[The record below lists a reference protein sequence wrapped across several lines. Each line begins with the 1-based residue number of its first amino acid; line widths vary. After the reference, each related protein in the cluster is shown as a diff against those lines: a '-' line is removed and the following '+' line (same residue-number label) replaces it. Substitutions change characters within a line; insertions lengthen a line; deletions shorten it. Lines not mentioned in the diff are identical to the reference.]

1 MYQFHTLKN
10 GMRLVCE
17 QIPYVKSVTVGFWI
31 QAGSVTEQDSEC
43 GISHFIEHM
52 LFKGTTNRSAKEIVQ
67 AIDWIGG
74 HINAFTSTECTCLYT
89 KTLSRHIGTA
99 IEVLCDMLQNSS
111 LSPREIEI
119 EKKVILEEIN
129 MCEDMPDELCGD
141 LLAEG
146 IWGGTPLGRP
156 ILGTAE
162 GIKGFSAEKLRAYMD
177 RLYYPQNIVVAV
189 CGNFDL
195 EQVIGLLEEHL
206 HYQNGQKNAVE
217 PECPS
222 VFHEG
227 FFKREKDVEQTQLCL
242 GFPGLP
248 RDDDAAYSLMVLNTV
263 FGGGMSSRLFQ
274 KIREEMGLAY
284 SVGSYLLSYK
294 NNGILAVSAG
304 MSPDCA
310 ADVAELV
317 WDEIRLLRRHSLSDQ
332 EIRTCKEQ
340 LAGNYIMGLESVSNR
355 MSHLGKSRLL
365 LGSVKTP
372 DEILQKI
379 DAVDRDSIEE
389 VIGRVFGSGRFAMSA
404 VGVVESSLERLYE
417 NAK

>member
-10 GMRLVCE
+10 GMRLVSE
-17 QIPYVKSVTVGFWI
+17 QIPYVNSVTVGFWI
-31 QAGSVTEQDSEC
+31 QAGFVTEQDGEC

-52 LFKGTTNRSAKEIVQ
+52 LFKGTKDRSAKEIVQ

-111 LSPREIEI
+111 LRPNEIEI

-146 IWGGTPLGRP
+146 IWDGTPLGRP

-162 GIKGFSAEKLRAYMD
+162 GVKCFSAEKLRAYMD
-177 RLYYPQNIVVAV
+177 RLYYPQNIVVAI
-189 CGNFDL
+189 CGNFDQ
-195 EQVIGLLEEHL
+195 EQVIDLLEEHL
-206 HYQNGQKNAVE
+206 CFPKEQRCAVE
-217 PECPS
+217 PKCPS
-222 VFHEG
+222 MFHEG
-227 FFKREKDVEQTQLCL
+227 FFKREKDVEQTQLCI
-242 GFPGLP
+242 GFPGIP

-310 ADVAELV
+310 ADVAELILH
-317 WDEIRLLRRHSLSDQ
+317 EIGLLKKNSLSDQ

-372 DEILQKI
+372 DEILHKI
-379 DAVDRDSIEE
+379 DAVDRASIEE
-389 VIGRVFGSGRFAMSA
+389 VIERVFGSGRFAMSA
-404 VGVVESSLERLYE
+404 VGVIESALDRLYK

>member
-10 GMRLVCE
+10 GMRLVSE
-17 QIPYVKSVTVGFWI
+17 QIPYVNSVTVGFWI
-31 QAGSVTEQDSEC
+31 QAGSVTEQDGEC

-52 LFKGTTNRSAKEIVQ
+52 LFKGTKDRSAKEIVQ

-111 LSPREIEI
+111 LRPNEIEI

-146 IWGGTPLGRP
+146 IWDGTPLGRP

-162 GIKGFSAEKLRAYMD
+162 GVKCFSAEKLRAYMD
-177 RLYYPQNIVVAV
+177 RLYYPQNIVVAI
-189 CGNFDL
+189 CGNFDQN
-195 EQVIGLLEEHL
+195 QVIDLLEEHL
-206 HYQNGQKNAVE
+206 CFPKEQRCAVE
-217 PECPS
+217 PKCPS

-227 FFKREKDVEQTQLCL
+227 FFKREKDVEQTQLCI
-242 GFPGLP
+242 GFPGIP

-310 ADVAELV
+310 ADVAELILH
-317 WDEIRLLRRHSLSDQ
+317 EIGLLKKNSLSDQ

-340 LAGNYIMGLESVSNR
+340 LAGNYIMGLESISNR

-372 DEILQKI
+372 DEILHKI
-379 DAVDRDSIEE
+379 DAVDRASIEE
-389 VIGRVFGSGRFAMSA
+389 VIERVFGSGRFAMSA
-404 VGVVESSLERLYE
+404 VGVIESALDRLYK

>member
-10 GMRLVCE
+10 GMRLVSE
-17 QIPYVKSVTVGFWI
+17 QIPYVNSVTVGFWI
-31 QAGSVTEQDSEC
+31 QAGSVTEQDGEC

-52 LFKGTTNRSAKEIVQ
+52 LFKGTKDRSAKEIVQ

-111 LSPREIEI
+111 LRPNEIEI

-146 IWGGTPLGRP
+146 IWDGTPLGRP

-162 GIKGFSAEKLRAYMD
+162 GVKCFSAEKLRAYMD
-177 RLYYPQNIVVAV
+177 RLYYPQNIVVAI
-189 CGNFDL
+189 CGNFDQN
-195 EQVIGLLEEHL
+195 QVIDLLEEHL
-206 HYQNGQKNAVE
+206 CFPKEQRCAVE
-217 PECPS
+217 PKCPS
-222 VFHEG
+222 MFHEG
-227 FFKREKDVEQTQLCL
+227 FFKREKDVEQTQLCI
-242 GFPGLP
+242 GFPGIP

-310 ADVAELV
+310 ADVAELILH
-317 WDEIRLLRRHSLSDQ
+317 EIGLLKKNSLSDQ

-372 DEILQKI
+372 DEILHKI
-379 DAVDRDSIEE
+379 DAVDRASIEE
-389 VIGRVFGSGRFAMSA
+389 VIERVFGSGRFAMSA
-404 VGVVESSLERLYE
+404 VGVIESALDRLYK